1 MLETLLE
8 HPFFLNRHRDAPLL
22 NEREVFLRQLQQQGT
37 GRVALWNLSGELIHV
52 VRLLQMEK
60 LREVSQEEIHRAAQR
75 WARQQRSNPNA
86 HSYGNSASFF
96 IYAAKKWLC
105 FHGRL
110 KPSSAPRT
118 RFADQLG
125 DFALY
130 MNRRTR
136 AVSAVRPITLL
147 EDVEVPELGWGAA
160 SIVGAGERRR
170 RGRVSCDERRGRMES
185 QVRFCGRAGAA
196 AFFR

>member
-22 NEREVFLRQLQQQGT
+22 NEREVFLRHLQQQGT
-37 GRVALWNLSGELIHV
+37 SRVALWNLSGELIHV

-60 LREVSQEEIHRAAQR
+60 LRDVSQEEIHGAAQR

-125 DFALY
+125 DF
-130 MNRRTR
+130 
-136 AVSAVRPITLL
+136 V
-147 EDVEVPELGWGAA
+147 
-160 SIVGAGERRR
+160 
-170 RGRVSCDERRGRMES
+170 
-185 QVRFCGRAGAA
+185 AGALQA
-196 AFFR
+196 SPRASKHQESINMRTCPKVPPRKRCDSSCNR

>member
-60 LREVSQEEIHRAAQR
+60 LRDVSQEEIHRAAQR

-86 HSYGNSASFF
+86 HFVRQ
-96 IYAAKKWLC
+96 LC
-105 FHGRL
+105 FLLYRCSEEVAL
-110 KPSSAPRT
+110 LPRSPET
-118 RFADQLG
+118 VECA
-125 DFALY
+125 AY
-130 MNRRTR
+130 
-136 AVSAVRPITLL
+136 AVR
-147 EDVEVPELGWGAA
+147 
-160 SIVGAGERRR
+160 
-170 RGRVSCDERRGRMES
+170 
-185 QVRFCGRAGAA
+185 
-196 AFFR
+196 